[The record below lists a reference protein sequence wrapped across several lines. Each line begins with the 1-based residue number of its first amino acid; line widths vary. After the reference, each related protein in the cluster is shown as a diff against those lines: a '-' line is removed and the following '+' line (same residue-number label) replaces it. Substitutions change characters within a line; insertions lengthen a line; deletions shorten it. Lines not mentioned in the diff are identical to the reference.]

1 MYTKQPKKLLIMNIL
16 DILRRYSDADHRLS
30 QKDIIDILKRDYEME
45 ADRKAIRRNILD
57 LIENGKIDL
66 IVNSPAGK
74 SSKNDDSYLRKA
86 AIKAKSA
93 ENPRF
98 ATLKIGIMGCIV
110 NGPGEMADADYG
122 YVGAGP
128 GKISLYK
135 NKVCVEKSIPEA
147 NAVEKLIEFIEN
159 DK

>member
-1 MYTKQPKKLLIMNIL
+1 MASPPAWHIL
-16 DILRRYSDADHRLS
+16 EDTQSSTSLRREGTGAQEKSLPMQGDLEGLSDS
-30 QKDIIDILKRDYEME
+30 ILQAARVKFTKTEYISCPGCGRTLY
-45 ADRKAIRRNILD
+45 D
-57 LIENGKIDL
+57 LQGTIARI
-66 IVNSPAGK
+66 
-74 SSKNDDSYLRKA
+74 KA

-147 NAVEKLIEFIEN
+147 NAVEKLIELIE
-159 DK
+159 KTHPQPLP